1 MKFGSGSQDSK
12 SRTGEI
18 AGFFAEGVEI
28 QGDLIF
34 KDTLRVDGKLHGTIR
49 GEGELVIGPSGEVE
63 GEVTVTAASVSGK
76 VKGMVRVQDRLEVHS
91 GGKVEGDVL
100 LGKPG
105 LVVHDG
111 GIMEAKLQMGTSKD
125 VPVMASRMSDE
136 VSE

>member
-12 SRTGEI
+12 SRSGEI
-18 AGFFAEGVEI
+18 TGFFAEGVEI

-34 KDTLRVDGKLHGTIR
+34 KDTLRVDGKIQGTIR
-49 GEGELVIGPSGEVE
+49 GDGELVIGPSGAVE

-76 VKGMVRVQDRLEVHS
+76 IKGILRVKDRLEVHS

-111 GIMEAKLQMGTSKD
+111 GTIEAKLQMGTSKD
-125 VPVMASRMSDE
+125 APIMASGSFDGATE
-136 VSE
+136 